1 MQDSVFQDVLTE
13 SKDGTP
19 SLQGP
24 WVEVSG
30 MGFFFFFFLGGG
42 GGCRVIRF
50 HASDLGPRMYG
61 GGLRAALRNFINAAS
76 PQSSRA
82 LRPKP

>member
-42 GGCRVIRF
+42 GRVQGDPV
-50 HASDLGPRMYG
+50 SCL
-61 GGLRAALRNFINAAS
+61 
-76 PQSSRA
+76 
-82 LRPKP
+82 